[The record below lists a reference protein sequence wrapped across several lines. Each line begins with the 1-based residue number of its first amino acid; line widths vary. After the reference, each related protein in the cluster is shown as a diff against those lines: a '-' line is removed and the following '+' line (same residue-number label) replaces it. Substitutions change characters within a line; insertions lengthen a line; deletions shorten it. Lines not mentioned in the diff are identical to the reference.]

1 MGGFQEANE
10 VWKEKAAKNCSF
22 EEISFSPFFLLISK
36 TERSFIL
43 SVKLGK
49 PS

>member
-1 MGGFQEANE
+1 MGGFQEENE
-10 VWKEKAAKNCSF
+10 VWKEKAKNCRF
-22 EEISFSPFFLLISK
+22 EEIFFSPFFPLISK
-36 TERSFIL
+36 TKRSFIL